1 MGASLSGSTSDE
13 ILMAAYQAGNK
24 TAFTQLFERHGSSVY
39 GFLARRLGDWALAQD
54 LYQETFLRVHRAR
67 QTYDSTHPFRAW
79 LFGIAHNVLA
89 DAFRARARAAS
100 VAPEASG
107 ALGAT
112 APGPRPEDA
121 RADGPSPEQQAETR
135 ETVES
140 VARAL
145 RSLTGDEA
153 TVLLLARVEGFSYD
167 DIAQVIGRS
176 TTATKQLAYRALKRV
191 RAELAAAGQVESA

>member
-1 MGASLSGSTSDE
+1 
-13 ILMAAYQAGNK
+13 
-24 TAFTQLFERHGSSVY
+24 
-39 GFLARRLGDWALAQD
+39 
-54 LYQETFLRVHRAR
+54 VHRAR
-67 QTYDSTHPFRAW
+67 HTYDSSRPFRAW
-79 LFGIAHNVLA
+79 LFGIAHNLLA
-89 DAFRARARAAS
+89 DALRTRARAAS
-100 VAPEASG
+100 VEAEPSA

-112 APGPRPEDA
+112 APSAFRPDDA
-121 RADGPSPEQQAETR
+121 RAEAPSPEQQAETR

-191 RAELAAAGQVESA
+191 RAELAAAEQVESA